1 MLDRNITSVLSSVF
15 GRGQIASDGINYQIV
30 CPSCRKQTGTT
41 KRKLH
46 VRLDDLRY
54 HCWVCGLKGKNIL
67 YLAKKYD
74 PSVQVGHIRPK
85 EVVVE
90 KEEEVITL
98 PNNLVPVYRETS
110 DPDIK
115 AVRKYLERRG
125 LSKSK
130 IQRWR
135 IMAAKKGPLRR
146 YAVIPSFDSMGNLNY
161 YVSRSIDEGGI
172 RYKNAKTKK
181 SSIVFNEVDID
192 WSSEV
197 NLVEGVFDAIKCPE
211 NTIPILGSS
220 MSDKSRLI
228 KKLAKHQCPVTISL
242 DPDMPEKAYEVAEMV
257 RMTGCKTYIA
267 FAPQNYDLGD
277 LTCSAAKE
285 VISNRLV
292 YNPYLKIKHRIG
304 TLRSGSVF

>member
-1 MLDRNITSVLSSVF
+1 MLDKNIMSVLSSVF
-15 GRGQIASDGINYQIV
+15 GKGQLTSDRINYQIV
-30 CPSCRKQTGTT
+30 CPTCRKEKGTS

-74 PSVQVGHIRPK
+74 SSVQVGSIKPQIVLDDPK
-85 EVVVE
+85 EEIIV
-90 KEEEVITL
+90 L
-98 PNNLVPVYRETS
+98 PKDLVPVYRHTS

-115 AVRKYLERRG
+115 AVRKYLEKRG
-125 LSKSK
+125 LTKTK

-135 IMAAKKGPLRR
+135 IMTAKKGPLRR
-146 YAVIPSFDSMGNLNY
+146 YAVIPSFDELGNLNY
-161 YVSRSIDEGGI
+161 YVSRSIDDGGI
-172 RYKNAKTKK
+172 RYKNAKVKK

-192 WSSEV
+192 WSRDI

-220 MSDKSRLI
+220 ISENSNLI
-228 KKLAKHQCPVTISL
+228 RKLAKHQSDVTISL
-242 DPDMPEKAYEVAEMV
+242 DPDLPEKAYQVAEII
-257 RMTGCKTYIA
+257 RSTGCETYIA
-267 FAPQNYDLGD
+267 FAPRDYDLGD
-277 LTCSAAKE
+277 LTYAAAKE
-285 VISNRLV
+285 VILKRSM
-292 YNPYLKIKHRIG
+292 YNPYLKIKHKIG